1 MHLMPVILF
10 NSDRPNII
18 NKEIIE
24 QQQQLYMYLLQKELK
39 SEFCSPLLKECCNS
53 CKAFFRRNAFKY
65 EIYKCRFS
73 GDCIIGK
80 TNRRLCKKC
89 RLKKCFDVGM
99 KKEWILNE
107 EERESRRHTIETN
120 RKLRKNG
127 LKDTNNNNNDLNTNT
142 SSDVSNIGTI
152 DTSVDNSIDNLFD
165 KTNNNTMNDITI
177 DDEITECITQ
187 MANIDPNEIIDGIDL
202 YEMSMKSTNNNVIII
217 TDLDQIKNLCIS
229 DDTNSN
235 SMAIDIY
242 SANNTMKRLIDL
254 NCFNNYERNRLDE
267 LFSLSLFDKSY

>member
-1 MHLMPVILF
+1 LMPVILF

-24 QQQQLYMYLLQKELK
+24 QQQQLYIELK
-39 SEFCSPLLKECCNS
+39 SEFCSPLLKES

-65 EIYKCRFS
+65 EIYKCRFN
-73 GDCIIGK
+73 GNCIIGK

-89 RLKKCFDVGM
+89 RLKKCFAVGM

-120 RKLRKNG
+120 RKLRTNG
-127 LKDTNNNNNDLNTNT
+127 LKDTNNNNNELNTNT

-152 DTSVDNSIDNLFD
+152 DTSVDNSMDN
-165 KTNNNTMNDITI
+165 ITI
-177 DDEITECITQ
+177 DDEISECITQ
-187 MANIDPNEIIDGIDL
+187 MANIDPNEMTDEIDL
-202 YEMSMKSTNNNVIII
+202 YEMSMKSTDNAVIII